1 MRKIALVALTVLLLP
16 AARAS
21 ASTIVL
27 YGDVDGFGIGATT
40 FKDPLV
46 NSASGGEAAG
56 TDIQLIGSG
65 AFAAPA
71 FLPTATLSFA
81 PQAGITSILVTMSMA
96 EFGGNVSPVDGPNA
110 IVLDGVAFPGF
121 LDGFTSFA
129 PGANPNIQTV
139 SALLPASFF
148 PAFADGSV
156 SLLGTRISERDGF
169 QSFQI
174 DYLKFDITTTGD
186 QPPSVVPEPAS
197 MMLLGTGLA
206 GLVAERRRRHRRGLA
221 SVPGQRD
228 RKSL

>member
-1 MRKIALVALTVLLLP
+1 LQAPRDNAIKTLWTNATTNEEVGMRKIALVALTVLLL
-16 AARAS
+16 AS
-21 ASTIVL
+21 GPREREHDRPSTVTSTGSVSAQPRSRIRWLTVL
-27 YGDVDGFGIGATT
+27 
-40 FKDPLV
+40 
-46 NSASGGEAAG
+46 SGGEAAG

-174 DYLKFDITTTGD
+174 DYLKFDITTTGR
-186 QPPSVVPEPAS
+186 PTAISGP
-197 MMLLGTGLA
+197 
-206 GLVAERRRRHRRGLA
+206 
-221 SVPGQRD
+221 
-228 RKSL
+228 